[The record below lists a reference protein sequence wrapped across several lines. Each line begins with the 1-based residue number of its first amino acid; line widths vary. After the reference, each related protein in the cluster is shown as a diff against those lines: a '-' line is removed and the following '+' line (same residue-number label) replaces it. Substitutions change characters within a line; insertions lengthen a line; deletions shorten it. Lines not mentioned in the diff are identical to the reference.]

1 MQEWLSLLILA
12 VVQGVTEWLP
22 ISSSGHLVLV
32 EWLINYDASL
42 ELEVAL
48 HLGTL
53 MAMFVYF
60 GKDIMDI
67 LEDFLKGNWKSDSG
81 RMGWLIIVATL
92 PAVFAGYFFYDFFEQ
107 TFSDK
112 GSLVLGFAITAV
124 FLVIA
129 SLDFKH
135 HRTSIRFSD
144 ALILGGVQAISIL
157 PSISRSGATIAAA
170 LLLGLP
176 EKTAVR
182 FSFLM
187 AIPALLGAGMLALNR
202 ATLPASFIVPTLISF
217 ATALLVVHVLY
228 TSLLRDKKNLRWF
241 ALYSFI
247 LAVAILM
254 WLLFF

>member
-1 MQEWLSLLILA
+1 MQEWISLLILA

-32 EWLINYDASL
+32 EWIINYDASL
-42 ELEVAL
+42 EFEVAL

-60 GKDIMDI
+60 GRDIMDI
-67 LEDFLKGNWKSDSG
+67 LEDFLKGKWKTESG
-81 RMGWLIIVATL
+81 RMGWLLIVATV
-92 PAVFAGYFFYDFFEQ
+92 PTVFAGYFFYDFFES
-107 TFSDK
+107 TFSDM

-135 HRTSIRFSD
+135 HRTIISYSD
-144 ALILGGVQAISIL
+144 ALILGCVQAIAIL

-187 AIPALLGAGMLALNR
+187 AVPALLGAGMLALNK
-202 ATLPASFIVPTLISF
+202 ATLPSSFILPTLISF
-217 ATALLVVHVLY
+217 TTALLVVHVLY
-228 TSLLRDKKNLRWF
+228 TSLLRHKRNLRWF

-247 LAVAILM
+247 LAVAILI
-254 WLLFF
+254 WLFIF